1 MPLDAALVP
10 LVETLIEA
18 GRDLRSAGLV
28 TSHGGNLSARWEQGA
43 CITGTGTMLGRLT
56 PDDFA
61 VVDSYGRAMGMH
73 APPPSS
79 DTAIHLAVYEHV
91 PEAQVVVHAH
101 PVHAIALSF
110 DWDAILPINLE
121 GQLFIPRVPVLEVEW
136 QASAGPVAE
145 ALREVP
151 VVMVRGHG
159 AYARG
164 ADGWEALK
172 WISALDEAAQI
183 LILAGKGV

>member
-1 MPLDAALVP
+1 MAWDPALTP
-10 LVETLIEA
+10 LVEMLIEV

-28 TSHGGNLSARWEQGA
+28 TSHGGNLSTRWGQGA

-56 PDDFA
+56 SEQFA
-61 VVDSYGRAMGMH
+61 VVDSRGRAQGMH
-73 APPPSS
+73 DPPPSS

-91 PEAQVVVHAH
+91 PEARVVVHAH

-121 GQLFIPRVPVLEVEW
+121 GQLFIPRVPVVEAAW

-164 ADGWEALK
+164 SDGWEALK

-183 LILAGKGV
+183 LILAGKG